1 MVISKADT
9 DSKSILSECEMIQEK
24 PSGLKEWFGRG
35 NKREPKGTDRT
46 GKTYGLHEMKSLGWP
61 SGSGRKKDR

>member
-46 GKTYGLHEMKSLGWP
+46 GKTYGLQIRDEV
-61 SGSGRKKDR
+61 SGLAVRIRP